1 MSISGHQAE
10 AFIHRL
16 LEGHTLEELL
26 DRLRPGPSGSF
37 HRMPGGSL
45 VTEEAI
51 ARRWEISGAEESRAA
66 LLDPGS
72 LALAPQIARNI
83 ENFIG
88 CVKVPLGL
96 AGPLRVHGL
105 HAHGEYLLPLA
116 TTEAALVAS
125 YARGASLITEAGGC
139 TALLLSE
146 GVTRSPGF
154 VFRDL
159 VEVSRFL
166 AWALPRFEDF
176 KAAAETTTSHGRLEQ
191 MKVTVEG
198 NRVFFLLEFTTG
210 DAAGQ
215 NMVTIATDAV
225 CAYILEHG
233 PVVPQAWYVEANASS
248 DKKASG
254 QAFTTVRGKKVT
266 AEVTVP
272 AELVKRR
279 LHVDPTE
286 IVGYYRMSAMGGILT
301 GTIGIQGHFANG
313 LAALFI
319 ACGQDAACVA
329 EAAVGTNRFEL
340 TPEGDLYVAVTLP
353 NLIVGTVGGGTGL
366 PTQRACLELMGLA
379 GPGHARAFA
388 EVCAGAVLAGEISI
402 AGAIAAGEFT
412 RAHHKLAR
420 GREAARPEEAL

>member
-1 MSISGHQAE
+1 
-10 AFIHRL
+10 
-16 LEGHTLEELL
+16 
-26 DRLRPGPSGSF
+26 
-37 HRMPGGSL
+37 MPGGSL
-45 VTEEAI
+45 VTEEAM
-51 ARRWEISGAEESRAA
+51 ARRWEWIASKSSRDA
-66 LLDPGS
+66 LLDSAGLE
-72 LALAPQIARNI
+72 LASHVARNI
-83 ENFIG
+83 ENYIG
-88 CVKVPLGL
+88 SVKVPVGL
-96 AGPLRVHGL
+96 AGPLRVSGL
-105 HAHGEYLLPLA
+105 HAHGDYLLPLA

-166 AWALPRFEDF
+166 AWAMPSFEAF
-176 KAAAETTTSHGRLEQ
+176 KTVAGTTTSHGCLEQ

-215 NMVTIATDAV
+215 NMVTIATEAI
-225 CAYILEHG
+225 CAYILEHS
-233 PVVPQAWYVEANASS
+233 PIAPQAWYVEANASS

-254 QAFTTVRGKKVT
+254 QAFSTVRGKKVT
-266 AEVTVP
+266 AEVKIP
-272 AELVKRR
+272 ADMVQRR
-279 LHVDPTE
+279 LHASPAN
-286 IVGYYRMSAMGGILT
+286 IVGYYRMSTMGGILT

-366 PTQRACLELMGLA
+366 PSQKACLEIMGLA
-379 GPGHARAFA
+379 GSGKARAFA

-420 GREAARPEEAL
+420 GREATDSHGEHL